1 MKITGKVVYQDIG
14 TGIWGIIDKKG
25 NQWEVVNMPKSL
37 QVEGKQVSVTATEDD
52 SFSIFMWGT
61 PVIIVSH

>member
-1 MKITGKVVYQDIG
+1 MKITGKVVFQNIS

-25 NQWEVVNMPKSL
+25 NQWEVMNMPKSMK
-37 QVEGKQVSVTATEDD
+37 VEGKEVSVTAIEEN

-61 PVIIVSH
+61 PVTIVS